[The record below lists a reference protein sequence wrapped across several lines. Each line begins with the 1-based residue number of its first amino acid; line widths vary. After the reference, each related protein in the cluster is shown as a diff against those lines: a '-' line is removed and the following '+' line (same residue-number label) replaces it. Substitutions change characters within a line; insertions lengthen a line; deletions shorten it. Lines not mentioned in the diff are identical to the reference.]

1 MKKTEYICIIKSNYD
16 MLNRRILRIKAF
28 KVLYSFAENPSMSV
42 AEAEAQL
49 EISCESARSLYL
61 LMLLMIPTLTD
72 EASARIEDA
81 RNKFNPTDEERN
93 PHEVRGKLPGASFP
107 R

>member
-42 AEAEAQL
+42 A
-49 EISCESARSLYL
+49 
-61 LMLLMIPTLTD
+61 
-72 EASARIEDA
+72 
-81 RNKFNPTDEERN
+81 
-93 PHEVRGKLPGASFP
+93 
-107 R
+107 